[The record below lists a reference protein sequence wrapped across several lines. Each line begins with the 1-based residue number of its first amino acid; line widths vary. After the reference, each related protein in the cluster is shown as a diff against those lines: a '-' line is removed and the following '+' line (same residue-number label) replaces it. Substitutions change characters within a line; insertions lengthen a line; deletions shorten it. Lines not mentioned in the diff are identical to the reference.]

1 MKTRREF
8 LIAGGAGLCVLA
20 SPLSSRAQ
28 QANKIWRIGFFYYG
42 SRQSAQEAGR
52 YEAFLRGMR
61 ELGHVEGKTFVVEE
75 RYADSDAGRMEAIA
89 SELARLKLDVIVSTA
104 TPMHQVL
111 LQKAAGAIPIV
122 VTLSP
127 DPVAEGLAK
136 SLAHPGGNFTG
147 LANITVELSQK
158 YIELL
163 AASMPQLSR
172 AGVLWN
178 PLNSSHPP
186 QLKTIRAAAKTRGI
200 QVFDAQVR
208 APGETEHA
216 FSALVR
222 NRVEAVIVPGD
233 GLLLQ
238 QARQIAEL
246 AAKHRLPTLYAFAEG
261 PEFGGLMSYGSNIRD
276 NFHRAAT
283 FVDKIMKGAKPG
295 DLPFEQPM
303 TLSLVINRKTAKAIG
318 FAIPQEM
325 LLRAERVIE

>member
-1 MKTRREF
+1 MRTRREF
-8 LIAGGAGLCVLA
+8 LIAGGAGLCLLA

-28 QANKIWRIGFFYYG
+28 QTSKVWRIGFFYYG
-42 SRQSAQEAGR
+42 SRESSQEAGR
-52 YEAFLRGMR
+52 YEAFLQGMR

-89 SELARLKLDVIVSTA
+89 AELGRLRLDVIVSTA

-111 LQKAAGAIPIV
+111 RRTAGVIPVV

-136 SLAHPGGNFTG
+136 SLARPGGNFTG

-163 AASMPQLSR
+163 VASIPQLSR

-186 QLKTIRAAAKTRGI
+186 QLRTIRAAAKTHGI
-200 QVFDAQVR
+200 QVFDARVR
-208 APGETEHA
+208 APGDTEHA
-216 FSALVR
+216 FSTLVR

-246 AAKHRLPTLYAFAEG
+246 ALKHRLPTLYAIAEG
-261 PEFGGLMSYGSNIRD
+261 PEFGGLMSYGSKVRD

-295 DLPFEQPM
+295 ELPFERPM
-303 TLSLVINRKTAKAIG
+303 TFSLVINRKTAKAIG
-318 FAIPQEM
+318 FAIPREL

>member
-1 MKTRREF
+1 VNRRKL
-8 LIAGGAGLCVLA
+8 LIALCASVLA
-20 SPLSSRAQ
+20 ALPGAFAQ
-28 QANKIWRIGFFYYG
+28 QANKVWRIGFLYYG
-42 SRQSAQEAGR
+42 SRQSAREAGR
-52 YEAFLRGMR
+52 YEAFLQGMR

-75 RYADSDAGRMEAIA
+75 RYADSDADRMKAIA
-89 SELARLKLDVIVSTA
+89 AELARLNLDVIVSTA

-111 LQKAAGAIPIV
+111 LGTSGVPVV

-136 SLAHPGGNFTG
+136 SLGRPGGNFTG

-163 AASMPQLSR
+163 AASIPRLSR

-186 QLKTIRAAAKTRGI
+186 QLRTIRAAAKTRGI
-200 QVFDAQVR
+200 QVFDAEVR
-208 APGETEHA
+208 ASGETEHA

-222 NRVEAVIVPGD
+222 NRVEAIIVPGD

-238 QARQIAEL
+238 QARQIAKL
-246 AAKHRLPTLYAFAEG
+246 AARHRLPTLYAFAEG
-261 PEFGGLMSYGSNIRD
+261 PEFGGLMSYGSNIRE

-318 FAIPQEM
+318 LAIPQEL
-325 LLRAERVIE
+325 LLRADRVIE